1 MFDSA
6 ELPIEA
12 VVIKA
17 FDNMRTYYSGDEKI
31 ICASTDGITPSKKML
46 SKSNSAPQAKQ
57 CAACPQNSW
66 GSRITPNGKRA
77 KACTEYATLQII
89 ALNEPHHA
97 LLRVPST
104 SLRSFR
110 DYEKSLSSRGY
121 SLQGVVTY
129 INLQPKDNFDLFTF
143 KVVRFLQDDELKSIH
158 LSVKTRP
165 RFEKTDG
172 YVH

>member
-6 ELPIEA
+6 ELPAEA
-12 VVIKA
+12 VVLKV
-17 FDNMRTYYSGDEKI
+17 FDNMRTYYSDDEKI
-31 ICASTDGITPSKKML
+31 ICASTDGVTPSEKMF

-89 ALNEPHHA
+89 ALNEPHYA

-121 SLQGVVTY
+121 GLQGVVTY
-129 INLQPKDNFDLFTF
+129 INLQPKDNFDLLTF
-143 KVVRFLQDDELKSIH
+143 KVVRFLRDDELKSIH

>member
-1 MFDSA
+1 MFDPA

-12 VVIKA
+12 IIVKA
-17 FDNMRTYYSGDEKI
+17 FDNMRTYYSDNEKI
-31 ICASTDGITPSKKML
+31 ICASADGNTPSE
-46 SKSNSAPQAKQ
+46 KSFAPQSKQ

-77 KACTEYATLQII
+77 KACTEYATLRI
-89 ALNEPHHA
+89 LVLDDPHYT

-121 SLQGVVTY
+121 GLQGVVTY
-129 INLQPKDNFDLFTF
+129 ISIQPKDNFDLITF
-143 KVVRFLQDDELKSIH
+143 KVVRFLRDDELKSIN
-158 LSVKTRP
+158 LSAHARP
-165 RFEKTDG
+165 IFEKTDG

>member
-1 MFDSA
+1 MLDIA
-6 ELPIEA
+6 EPPFEA
-12 VVIKA
+12 VIVKSL
-17 FDNMRTYYSGDEKI
+17 DKMRAYYADDERV
-31 ICASTDGITPSKKML
+31 ICASADGTTPSE
-46 SKSNSAPQAKQ
+46 KSSDPQSKQ

-77 KACTEYATLQII
+77 KACTEYATLKLLI
-89 ALNEPHHA
+89 LSEPHYG

-121 SLQGVVTY
+121 GLQGVVTY
-129 INLQPKDNFDLFTF
+129 VNSQPKDNFDLLTF
-143 KVVRFLQDDELKSIH
+143 KVVRFLRDNELRSIKS
-158 LSVKTRP
+158 LSATP
-165 RFEKTDG
+165 RSQFGKTDG